1 MKTSKGTEFL
11 QHSITVKE
19 GLVVKTVVNIARMG
33 TTKKQI
39 RLNK

>member
-1 MKTSKGTEFL
+1 MNKGTEFL
-11 QHSITVKE
+11 QHSFTVKE
-19 GLVVKTVVNIARMG
+19 GLVVKMVVNIALMG